1 VYFEQETFKMRPK
14 HILSRRQFLKTTGA
28 GSAAAIA
35 AAYGLAGGSV
45 LAQGN
50 PPPSDAS
57 GNLVIYNF
65 GGEAQQA
72 VYTEAIARFNQRYPN
87 VVVEDLYTPFPDGW
101 GQYITQLQVRV
112 ASGLPIDIIAIAIE
126 GVQATIQQ
134 DLVLP
139 IDDLIAQEPVF
150 TQLVEQVEP
159 SLHNA
164 LKGADGTT
172 YYLTREWNNMI
183 IHYNTQMF
191 EDAGLEPPA
200 ADWTWEDFLE
210 TALTLTSG
218 QGGDKVF
225 GFAIP
230 FFNFGLAPWFHTNS
244 TSTLTDD
251 WSDSNLDD
259 PKVLESVKFIH
270 SLVNEHGVSPDA
282 EGTAPFELF
291 SAGRAAMTGGGRW
304 PFAGY
309 IANDFRTVDITPW
322 PRNTA
327 GTTVFGSGGWAISK
341 STRSYDLAVELLKD
355 LNDLETEQGLV
366 RVGTSL
372 PSRQAATE
380 LPEFQDFPASSH
392 WYFDSLQ
399 DIKPIPSPPNFA
411 EVESIFM
418 RHMSS
423 IMTNA
428 VTPEQGMEQAHAEL
442 SAAMAEMR
450 GE

>member
-1 VYFEQETFKMRPK
+1 MAFQNKS
-14 HILSRRQFLKTTGA
+14 LSRRQFLKYTGA
-28 GSAAAIA
+28 GSAAAMA
-35 AAYGLAGGSV
+35 AAYGLPMRSTQ
-45 LAQGN
+45 AQ
-50 PPPSDAS
+50 PPSDAS
-57 GNLVIYNF
+57 GRLVIYNF
-65 GGEAQQA
+65 GGEAQQG

-126 GVQATIQQ
+126 GVQATIKQ

-139 IDDLIAQEPVF
+139 LDDLIAQEPAF
-150 TQLVEQVEP
+150 QELVEQVEP

-191 EDAGLEPPA
+191 EEAGLEPPSPE
-200 ADWTWEDFLE
+200 WTWDDFVE
-210 TALTLTSG
+210 TAKVLTKGS
-218 QGGDKVF
+218 GGDKVF

-230 FFNFGLAPWFHTNS
+230 YFNFGLAPWFHTNG
-244 TSTLTDD
+244 TSTLTPD
-251 WSDSNLDD
+251 WSDSNLND

-270 SLVNEHGVSPDA
+270 SLVHEHGVSPDV
-282 EGTAPFELF
+282 EGTAPFDLF
-291 SAGRAAMTGGGRW
+291 ASGRAAMTAGGRW

-322 PRNTA
+322 PRREA

-341 STRSYDLAVELLKD
+341 STQSYDLAVELLKD
-355 LNDLETEQGLV
+355 LTALETEQGLV
-366 RVGTSL
+366 KVGTSL
-372 PSRQAATE
+372 PSRRAATE
-380 LPEFQDFPASSH
+380 IPEFQEFPASSH

-418 RHMSS
+418 RHMST
-423 IMTNA
+423 IMSNA
-428 VTPEQGMEQAHAEL
+428 VTPEQGMEMAHAEL
-442 SAAMAEMR
+442 SAAMAAMR
-450 GE
+450 NA

>member
-1 VYFEQETFKMRPK
+1 M
-14 HILSRRQFLKTTGA
+14 
-28 GSAAAIA
+28 
-35 AAYGLAGGSV
+35 
-45 LAQGN
+45 
-50 PPPSDAS
+50 
-57 GNLVIYNF
+57 
-65 GGEAQQA
+65 
-72 VYTEAIARFNQRYPN
+72 
-87 VVVEDLYTPFPDGW
+87 
-101 GQYITQLQVRV
+101 RV

-126 GVQATIQQ
+126 GTRATIEQ

-139 IDDLIAQEPVF
+139 IDDLIATVPEF
-150 TQLVEQVEP
+150 TELVADVEP

-164 LKGADGTT
+164 LKGPDGQT

-191 EDAGLEPPA
+191 EEAGLDVPSPE
-200 ADWTWEDFLE
+200 WTWSDFLDA
-210 TALTLTSG
+210 ALTLTKG
-218 QGGDKVF
+218 EGGDKVF

-230 FFNFGLAPWFHTNS
+230 YFNFGLAPWFHTNS
-244 TSTLTDD
+244 TSTLTED

-270 SLVNEHGVSPDA
+270 SLVHEHGVSPDV

-291 SAGRAAMTGGGRW
+291 AGGRAAMTGGGRW

-341 STRSYDLAVELLKD
+341 STQNLDLSIELLKD
-355 LNDLETEQGLV
+355 LTSLETEIGLV
-366 RVGTSL
+366 KVGTSL
-372 PSRQAATE
+372 PSRRKATE
-380 LPEFQDFPASSH
+380 IPEFQEFPASSH
-392 WYFDSLQ
+392 YYFDSLA

-418 RHMSS
+418 RHMGL
-423 IMTNA
+423 IMSNS
-428 VTPEQGMEQAHAEL
+428 VTPEQGLEMAHTEL
-442 SAAMAEMR
+442 SAAMEKMR
-450 GE
+450 NG